1 MAAGNTYTQIAS
13 TTVGTA
19 TNTVT
24 FSSIPA
30 TYTDLVIIMNGTATA
45 AADVYLNYNTDTTSS
60 NYSNTY
66 LSGNGST
73 AGSGRD
79 PIPAVGLFYTT
90 DTNIIANVMNYS
102 NATTYKT
109 CISRG
114 NTAAS
119 LVITRVMMWRN
130 TAAINQVVVKHS
142 TGNFNTGATF
152 SLYGITAA

>member
-1 MAAGNTYTQIAS
+1 MAAGNTYSQIFS

-19 TNTVT
+19 TNTIT

-30 TYTDLVIIMNGTATA
+30 TYTDLVIVMNGTATA
-45 AADVYLNYNTDTTSS
+45 AADVYLYYNTDTTNS

-73 AGSGRD
+73 VGSGRD

-90 DTNIIANVMNYS
+90 DSNIIVNINNYS

-109 CISRG
+109 SISRS

-119 LVITRVMMWRN
+119 LVMARVMTWRN
-130 TAAINQVVVKHS
+130 TAAINEVVVKHS
-142 TGNFNTGATF
+142 SGNFNTGATF

>member
-90 DTNIIANVMNYS
+90 DSNIIANIMNYS
-102 NATTYKT
+102 NSTTYKT

>member
-66 LSGNGST
+66 ISGNGST

-90 DTNIIANVMNYS
+90 DSNIIANIMNYS
-102 NATTYKT
+102 NSTTYKT

-130 TAAINQVVVKHS
+130 TAAINEVVVKHS
-142 TGNFNTGATF
+142 SGNFNTGSTF
-152 SLYGITAA
+152 NLYGITAA

>member
-13 TTVGTA
+13 TTLGSA
-19 TNTVT
+19 ASSVT
-24 FSSIPA
+24 FSSIPS
-30 TYTDLVIIMNGTATA
+30 TYTDLVIVMNGTATA

-79 PIPAVGLFYTT
+79 PIPAIGLFYTT
-90 DTNIIANVMNYS
+90 DTNIIANIMNYS

-142 TGNFNTGATF
+142 TGNFNSGATF
-152 SLYGITAA
+152 NLYGITAA

>member
-1 MAAGNTYTQIAS
+1 MAVTYDKIA
-13 TTVGTA
+13 TTTLGSA
-19 TNTVT
+19 ASSVT

-30 TYTDLVIIMNGTATA
+30 TYTDIVIVMNGTATT
-45 AADVYLNYNTDTTSS
+45 AADVYLNYNTDSTSS

-90 DTNIIANVMNYS
+90 DSNIIAQVMNYS

-109 CISRG
+109 AISRS

-119 LVITRVMMWRN
+119 LVMSRVMMWRN
-130 TAAINQVVVKHS
+130 TAVINQIVIKQS
-142 TGNFNTGATF
+142 SGNFNTGSTF
-152 SLYGITAA
+152 TLYGIKAA